1 MPEAG
6 PSELVEQ
13 HTSLAEAL
21 HLQSRHAEANF
32 ELRSA
37 LLLAPHFSGSTYDR
51 LGVLLVR
58 FAQEQSQEATSRDST
73 KQLSNEAV
81 SLFRRAVSLAPA
93 SGDAHYHL
101 AATLSSEA
109 FGAHDEAAAV
119 FAAGARVQPRH
130 AGLVSN
136 AAFALIGRA
145 ESSRAEVLA
154 GGRLLQDAT
163 AAGVWRVLAAVALA
177 TAAGVW
183 RVRWQHPTTY
193 DAQLTFAAPRW
204 ARKSFECLLQPL
216 EGAANAMAEEAVA
229 LLPLFAV
236 QAEGL
241 ATPAHGWREYN
252 VLRRCV
258 DRSAAG
264 RSERANLTRTCEAL
278 EAMVRGAGGGFELL
292 GASFSAMLPG

>member
-1 MPEAG
+1 M
-6 PSELVEQ
+6 
-13 HTSLAEAL
+13 
-21 HLQSRHAEANF
+21 
-32 ELRSA
+32 
-37 LLLAPHFSGSTYDR
+37 
-51 LGVLLVR
+51 
-58 FAQEQSQEATSRDST
+58 
-73 KQLSNEAV
+73 
-81 SLFRRAVSLAPA
+81 
-93 SGDAHYHL
+93 
-101 AATLSSEA
+101 
-109 FGAHDEAAAV
+109 
-119 FAAGARVQPRH
+119 
-130 AGLVSN
+130 
-136 AAFALIGRA
+136 
-145 ESSRAEVLA
+145 
-154 GGRLLQDAT
+154 LQD
-163 AAGVWRVLAAVALA
+163 A

>member
-163 AAGVWRVLAAVALA
+163 AAGVWRV
-177 TAAGVW
+177 
-183 RVRWQHPTTY
+183 RWQYPTTY

-204 ARKSFECLLQPL
+204 SRKSFECLLQPL